1 VTRAGH
7 LRIPRLGITIPNM
20 GDLDIEPVRIADALF
35 TRVQQ
40 RVLGILFGQP
50 DRSFLSKDVIRL
62 ANSGT
67 GAVHRELK
75 RLVGSGLVTVQ
86 SQGWEKHYQ
95 ANKESPVFEEL
106 RALVLK
112 TVGLVEP
119 IREALLAIG
128 DGIQAAFIYGSV
140 AKGTDTAR
148 SDIDLMVVSDQLS
161 YAEVFGALQQAEA
174 AIGRPVNPNI
184 LSAAEWARR
193 RAEESHFVDKVAAQ
207 PKIFIVGS
215 EDDLG

>member
-1 VTRAGH
+1 
-7 LRIPRLGITIPNM
+7 M
-20 GDLDIEPVRIADALF
+20 GFLNTEPIRIADALF
-35 TRVQQ
+35 ARVQQ
-40 RVLGILFGQP
+40 RVLGILFGQS

-106 RALVLK
+106 RGLVLK

-119 IREALLAIG
+119 IRQALLPLA
-128 DGIQAAFIYGSV
+128 DGIQVAFVYGSV
-140 AKGTDTAR
+140 TRGTDTVR
-148 SDIDLMVVSDQLS
+148 SDIDLMVVSEALS
-161 YAEVFGALQQAEA
+161 YSEVFGALQEAEA
-174 AIGRPVNPNI
+174 AIGRPIDPNI
-184 LSAAEWARR
+184 LTLAEWVRR
-193 RAEESHFVDKVAAQ
+193 IADESHFATKVAAE
-207 PKIFIVGS
+207 PKIFVVGS
-215 EDDLG
+215 EDDLSRPREPCAGGQAQTGAC